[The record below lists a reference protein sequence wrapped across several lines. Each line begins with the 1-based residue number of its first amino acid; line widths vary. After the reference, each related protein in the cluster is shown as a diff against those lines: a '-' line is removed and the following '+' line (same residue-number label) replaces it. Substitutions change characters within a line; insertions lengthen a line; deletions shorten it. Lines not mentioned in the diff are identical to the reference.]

1 MSSTARELV
10 DRIEGFTIG
19 NFAITDLRKH
29 ENGSWFVR
37 AEITADLKGLEAYEF
52 CKCLN
57 GWDKTD
63 YFSVL
68 SIEVSIGDRCIE
80 ATVLRKIDKARL
92 KNDRFEQ
99 YFFDWQVCSGY

>member
-29 ENGSWFVR
+29 EDGSWFVR
-37 AEITADLKGLEAYEF
+37 AEITADLKGFEIYEF

-68 SIEVSIGDRCIE
+68 TINVGMESHYIE
-80 ATVLRKIDKARL
+80 ATVLRVTEKS
-92 KNDRFEQ
+92 E
-99 YFFDWQVCSGY
+99 VEE

>member
-1 MSSTARELV
+1 MSSAARELV

-29 ENGSWFVR
+29 EDGSWFVR

-68 SIEVSIGDRCIE
+68 SIEVSTEDRCIE
-80 ATVLRKIDKARL
+80 ATVLRVTEKS
-92 KNDRFEQ
+92 E
-99 YFFDWQVCSGY
+99 VEE

>member
-1 MSSTARELV
+1 MNSTARELV

-19 NFAITDLRKH
+19 NFAITDLRKY
-29 ENGSWFVR
+29 EDGSWFVR

-68 SIEVSIGDRCIE
+68 TINVVNVEMEHSCGMKHPCIE
-80 ATVLRKIDKARL
+80 ATVLRVTEKS
-92 KNDRFEQ
+92 E
-99 YFFDWQVCSGY
+99 VEE

>member
-1 MSSTARELV
+1 MSSTVRELV

-29 ENGSWFVR
+29 EDGSWFVR

-68 SIEVSIGDRCIE
+68 SIEVSTEDRCIE
-80 ATVLRKIDKARL
+80 ATVLRKIDKS
-92 KNDRFEQ
+92 E
-99 YFFDWQVCSGY
+99 VEE

>member
-10 DRIEGFTIG
+10 DRIEGFIIG
-19 NFAITDLRKH
+19 NFIITDLRKQ

-37 AEITADLKGLEAYEF
+37 ADITADLKGLEAYEF
-52 CKCLN
+52 CRCLN

-68 SIEVSIGDRCIE
+68 SVEVVTKDRCIK
-80 ATVLRKIDKARL
+80 ATVLRVTEKR
-92 KNDRFEQ
+92 E
-99 YFFDWQVCSGY
+99 VEE

>member
-52 CKCLN
+52 CRCLN
-57 GWDKTD
+57 GWNKTD

-68 SIEVSIGDRCIE
+68 TINVKIEDSCIE
-80 ATVLRKIDKARL
+80 AIVLRVTEKR
-92 KNDRFEQ
+92 E
-99 YFFDWQVCSGY
+99 VEE

>member
-29 ENGSWFVR
+29 ENGSWFVK

-68 SIEVSIGDRCIE
+68 NIEVSTRDSCIE
-80 ATVLRKIDKARL
+80 ATVLRITEKS
-92 KNDRFEQ
+92 E
-99 YFFDWQVCSGY
+99 VEE

>member
-1 MSSTARELV
+1 MNSTARELI

-29 ENGSWFVR
+29 EDGSWFVR

-68 SIEVSIGDRCIE
+68 SIEVVTKDRCIK
-80 ATVLRKIDKARL
+80 ATVLRVTEKS
-92 KNDRFEQ
+92 E
-99 YFFDWQVCSGY
+99 VEE

>member
-19 NFAITDLRKH
+19 NFVITDLRKQK
-29 ENGSWFVR
+29 NGSWFVR

-68 SIEVSIGDRCIE
+68 TINVAMEYPYIE
-80 ATVLRKIDKARL
+80 ATVLRVTEKSEVEECQI
-92 KNDRFEQ
+92 
-99 YFFDWQVCSGY
+99 

>member
-29 ENGSWFVR
+29 EDGSWFVR

-68 SIEVSIGDRCIE
+68 TINVEIEDAYID
-80 ATVLRKIDKARL
+80 ATVLRVTEKR
-92 KNDRFEQ
+92 E
-99 YFFDWQVCSGY
+99 VEE

>member
-37 AEITADLKGLEAYEF
+37 AEITADLKGLGAYEF
-52 CKCLN
+52 CKCLS

-68 SIEVSIGDRCIE
+68 TINVEIEDGYIE
-80 ATVLRKIDKARL
+80 ATVLRVTEKSEI
-92 KNDRFEQ
+92 EE
-99 YFFDWQVCSGY
+99 

>member
-10 DRIEGFTIG
+10 DRIEGFTIS

-29 ENGSWFVR
+29 EDGSWFVR

-68 SIEVSIGDRCIE
+68 SIEVSTEDRCIE
-80 ATVLRKIDKARL
+80 ATVLRITEKS
-92 KNDRFEQ
+92 E
-99 YFFDWQVCSGY
+99 VEE

>member
-19 NFAITDLRKH
+19 NFVITDLRKH
-29 ENGSWFVR
+29 EDGSWFVR

-68 SIEVSIGDRCIE
+68 SIEVSTEDRCIE
-80 ATVLRKIDKARL
+80 ATVLRVTEKR
-92 KNDRFEQ
+92 E
-99 YFFDWQVCSGY
+99 VEE

>member
-10 DRIEGFTIG
+10 GRIEGPTIG

-29 ENGSWFVR
+29 EDGSWFVR

-52 CKCLN
+52 CRCLN

-68 SIEVSIGDRCIE
+68 SINVEIEDGYIE
-80 ATVLRKIDKARL
+80 ATVLRKIDKS
-92 KNDRFEQ
+92 E
-99 YFFDWQVCSGY
+99 VEE

>member
-1 MSSTARELV
+1 MNSTARELV

-19 NFAITDLRKH
+19 NFVITDLKKY
-29 ENGSWFVR
+29 EDGPWFVR

-52 CKCLN
+52 CRCLN

-68 SIEVSIGDRCIE
+68 TINVVKEHPCEMKHPCEMEHPCIE
-80 ATVLRKIDKARL
+80 ATVLRVTEKR
-92 KNDRFEQ
+92 E
-99 YFFDWQVCSGY
+99 VEE

>member
-29 ENGSWFVR
+29 EDGSWFVR

-52 CKCLN
+52 CRCLN

-68 SIEVSIGDRCIE
+68 SVEVVTKDRYIK
-80 ATVLRKIDKARL
+80 ATVLRVTEKS
-92 KNDRFEQ
+92 E
-99 YFFDWQVCSGY
+99 VEE

>member
-1 MSSTARELV
+1 MNSTARELV

-29 ENGSWFVR
+29 EDGSWFVR

-57 GWDKTD
+57 GWAKTD

-68 SIEVSIGDRCIE
+68 SIEVVTKDRCIK
-80 ATVLRKIDKARL
+80 ATVLRVTVKS
-92 KNDRFEQ
+92 E
-99 YFFDWQVCSGY
+99 VEE

>member
-29 ENGSWFVR
+29 EDGSWFVR

-52 CKCLN
+52 CRCLN

-68 SIEVSIGDRCIE
+68 SVEVVTKDRCIK
-80 ATVLRKIDKARL
+80 ATVLRVTKKS
-92 KNDRFEQ
+92 E
-99 YFFDWQVCSGY
+99 VEE

>member
-68 SIEVSIGDRCIE
+68 TINVEIEDGYID
-80 ATVLRKIDKARL
+80 ATVLRVTEKR
-92 KNDRFEQ
+92 E
-99 YFFDWQVCSGY
+99 VEE

>member
-1 MSSTARELV
+1 MSSTARELI

-19 NFAITDLRKH
+19 NFVITDLRKQ

-37 AEITADLKGLEAYEF
+37 ADITADLKGLEAYEF

-68 SIEVSIGDRCIE
+68 TIEVLTEDSCIE
-80 ATVLRKIDKARL
+80 ANVLRITEKS
-92 KNDRFEQ
+92 E
-99 YFFDWQVCSGY
+99 VEE

>member
-1 MSSTARELV
+1 MRSTAWELV

-29 ENGSWFVR
+29 EDGSWFVR

-68 SIEVSIGDRCIE
+68 SIEVLTEDSCIE
-80 ATVLRKIDKARL
+80 ATVLRVTEKS
-92 KNDRFEQ
+92 E
-99 YFFDWQVCSGY
+99 VEE

>member
-19 NFAITDLRKH
+19 NFASTDLRKH
-29 ENGSWFVR
+29 EDGSWFVR

-52 CKCLN
+52 CRCLN

-68 SIEVSIGDRCIE
+68 SVEVVTKDRYIE
-80 ATVLRKIDKARL
+80 ATVLRVTEKS
-92 KNDRFEQ
+92 E
-99 YFFDWQVCSGY
+99 VEE

>member
-1 MSSTARELV
+1 MNSTARELV

-29 ENGSWFVR
+29 EDGSWFVR

-52 CKCLN
+52 CRCLN

-68 SIEVSIGDRCIE
+68 SIEVSTGDRCIE
-80 ATVLRKIDKARL
+80 ARVLRVTEKS
-92 KNDRFEQ
+92 E
-99 YFFDWQVCSGY
+99 VEE

>member
-19 NFAITDLRKH
+19 NFAITDLRKY
-29 ENGSWFVR
+29 EDGSWSVR

-68 SIEVSIGDRCIE
+68 SIEVSTEDSCIE
-80 ATVLRKIDKARL
+80 ANVLRITEKS
-92 KNDRFEQ
+92 E
-99 YFFDWQVCSGY
+99 VEE

>member
-19 NFAITDLRKH
+19 NFAITYLRKQRD
-29 ENGSWFVR
+29 GSWYVR

-68 SIEVSIGDRCIE
+68 SINFSTENSCIE
-80 ATVLRKIDKARL
+80 ATVLRITEKS
-92 KNDRFEQ
+92 E
-99 YFFDWQVCSGY
+99 VEE

>member
-19 NFAITDLRKH
+19 NFVITDLRKH
-29 ENGSWFVR
+29 EDGSWFVR
-37 AEITADLKGLEAYEF
+37 ADITADLKGLEAYEF

-68 SIEVSIGDRCIE
+68 TINVEKEYAYID
-80 ATVLRKIDKARL
+80 ATVLRKIDKS
-92 KNDRFEQ
+92 E
-99 YFFDWQVCSGY
+99 VEE